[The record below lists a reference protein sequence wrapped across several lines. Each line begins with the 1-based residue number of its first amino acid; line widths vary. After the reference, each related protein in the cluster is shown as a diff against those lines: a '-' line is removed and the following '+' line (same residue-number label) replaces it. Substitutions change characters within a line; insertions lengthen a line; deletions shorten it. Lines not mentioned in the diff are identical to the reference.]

1 MNLQCET
8 SDIKEYLTASDVI
21 DFDDKDIQT
30 LAQNLS
36 RHAKTDIEL
45 ANIAYK
51 FVRDNIP
58 HSFDI
63 NGKVITCEAS
73 SVLRNKEG
81 ICFAKSHLLAAIL
94 RYLGIPTGFCYQ
106 RLVLNDSDPTL
117 LTLHGFNAIYLSSIE
132 RWIRVD
138 ARGNKLGVNAEFC
151 IQQEMLAYP
160 VRNHLSEIDYPMVY
174 SQPNYQIISALK
186 TSGNLE
192 ELIRNLPDK
201 V

>member
-117 LTLHGFNAIYLSSIE
+117 LTLHGFNAIYLGSIE

-174 SQPNYQIISALK
+174 SQPNSQIISALK

-192 ELIRNLPDK
+192 ELITNLPDK